1 MNALYGLI
9 LCGGKS
15 SRLGFPKYQIEKES
29 MPLYK
34 WWIKTMHTFCD
45 ETFISCQTS
54 QIADI
59 DYPFIIE
66 DESKDSG
73 PLEGIYNAFLFNCT
87 ANWLVVA
94 CDLVY
99 AGGSDLDALLKNN
112 RSDKT
117 AVCFEN
123 PETGE
128 PYPLLCIYNSR
139 IFPTLK
145 QEYQG
150 ELKSAKHLLM
160 VSDALVLKP
169 EDPKILKGIN
179 TIEELEDWKKT

>member
-1 MNALYGLI
+1 MNALYGVI

-15 SRLGFPKYQIEKES
+15 SRLGIPKYQIEKES

-34 WWIKTMHTFCD
+34 WWIKTMQTCCD
-45 ETFISCQTS
+45 QIFISCQTS

-59 DYPFIIE
+59 DHPFIIE

-73 PLEGIYNAFLFNCT
+73 PLEGIYNAFLFNST
-87 ANWLVVA
+87 VNWLVVA

-99 AGGSDLDALLKNN
+99 ASDKDLDDLLKSN
-112 RSDKT
+112 RSDKA

-128 PYPLLCIYNSR
+128 PYPLLSIYNSR

-145 QEYQG
+145 KEYQG
-150 ELKSAKHLLM
+150 EFKSAKHLLM
-160 VSDALVLKP
+160 VSDALVLMP
-169 EDPKILKGIN
+169 TDSKILKGIN